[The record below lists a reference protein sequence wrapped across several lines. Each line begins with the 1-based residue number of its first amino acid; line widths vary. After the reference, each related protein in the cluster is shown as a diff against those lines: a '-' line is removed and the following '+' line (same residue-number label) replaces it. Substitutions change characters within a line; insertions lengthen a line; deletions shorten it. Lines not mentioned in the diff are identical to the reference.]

1 MIRPLKILLASP
13 EIHPYSKTGG
23 LADMVGALAKSLA
36 DEGHQ
41 VGIVTPLYRGVRE
54 RFPKIKRFD
63 WEMDLPLGEDRHAAQ
78 VWTLPHGKAT
88 VYFIDQPVFFE
99 RRFLYQEN
107 GLDYPDNAERFIFF
121 SKAVAHLARYL
132 PWKPEM
138 VHAHD
143 WQAGLAPLFIAHEKA
158 AGWSQAPAT
167 CLTIHNAA
175 YQGIF
180 PLFKYRLTNLPWDY
194 FNPEGAEFYG
204 QMNCLKAAI
213 NFSDHITTVSPS
225 YAIEMMTPELGYGL
239 DGVLLRRRDRVSGI
253 LNGADYT
260 EWKTVNN
267 PYLRHSYDL
276 RRFKGKR
283 LNKIDLQKEM
293 GLTPDPNIPLFGNV
307 GRLADQK
314 GVDIMLEALGDL
326 LGERLQFVSL
336 GNGAPVFEKALQTLA
351 ESHPGQVAVKIGY
364 DTGLAHR
371 IEAGCDF
378 YLMPSLYEPC
388 GLNQLYS
395 LRYGTI
401 PIVRATGGLDDS
413 VVDITQAMEKA
424 DGIKFIE
431 YSGHALTHAMRKA
444 LALYGEPLLLKLF
457 QRNAISADFS
467 WKKTAE
473 EYVKV
478 YQKAL
483 NPPRAASKAPKL
495 AASAT
500 QAT

>member
-1 MIRPLKILLASP
+1 MIRPLKILLASS
-13 EIHPYSKTGG
+13 EVHPYSKTGG

-36 DEGHQ
+36 AEGHQ
-41 VGIVTPLYRGVRE
+41 VGIVTPLYRGVRD

-63 WEMDLPLGEDRHAAQ
+63 WKMDLPLGQDHYPGQ

-88 VYFIDQPVFFE
+88 VYFIDQPGFFE
-99 RRFLYQEN
+99 RKSLYQEN
-107 GLDYPDNAERFIFF
+107 GLDFPDNAERFIYF

-132 PWKPEM
+132 PWKPE
-138 VHAHD
+138 VVNAHD
-143 WQAGLAPLFIAHEKA
+143 WQAGLAPLFIAHQKSA
-158 AGWSQAPAT
+158 TGWSEAPAT

-194 FNPEGAEFYG
+194 FNPDGAEFYG
-204 QMNCLKAAI
+204 QLNCLKAAI
-213 NFSDHITTVSPS
+213 NFSDWITTVSPS
-225 YAIEMMTPELGYGL
+225 YATEMMTPEMGYGL
-239 DGVLLRRRDRVSGI
+239 DGVLLSRKDRVSGI

-260 EWKTVNN
+260 EWKTVGN
-267 PYLRHSYDL
+267 PYLRHDYDL

-283 LNKIDLQKEM
+283 LNKLELQKEM
-293 GLTPDPNIPLFGNV
+293 GLTPDPDIPLFGNV
-307 GRLADQK
+307 GRLAEQK
-314 GVDIMLEALGDL
+314 GVDIMLEALEEL
-326 LGERLQFVSL
+326 LAGRLQFVSL
-336 GNGAPVFEKALQTLA
+336 GNGSPVFEKALQDLA
-351 ESHPGQVAVKIGY
+351 ASHPGQVAVNIGY

-371 IEAGCDF
+371 FEAGCDF
-378 YLMPSLYEPC
+378 FLMPSLYEPC

-431 YSGHALTHAMRKA
+431 YSALALTHAMRKA

-457 QRNAISADFS
+457 QRNAIKADFS
-467 WKKTAE
+467 WKKTSA

-483 NPPRAASKAPKL
+483 TSTRSSSK
-495 AASAT
+495 T
-500 QAT
+500 

>member
-1 MIRPLKILLASP
+1 MNILLASS
-13 EIHPYSKTGG
+13 EVHPYSKTGG

-41 VGIVTPLYRGVRE
+41 VGIVTPLYRGVRD
-54 RFPKIKRFD
+54 RFPKIKRFE
-63 WEMDLPLGEDRHAAQ
+63 WKMDLPLGEDHYPAQ

-88 VYFIDQPVFFE
+88 VYFIDQPGFYD
-99 RRFLYQEN
+99 RKTLYQEN
-107 GLDYPDNAERFIFF
+107 GLDFPDNAERFIFF

-132 PWKPEM
+132 PWKPGL

-143 WQAGLAPLFIAHEKA
+143 WQAGLAPLFITHQKTAM
-158 AGWSQAPAT
+158 GWTDAPAT

-180 PLFKYRLTNLPWDY
+180 PLFKYRLTNLPWSY

-204 QMNCLKAAI
+204 QLNCLKAAI
-213 NFSDHITTVSPS
+213 NFSDRITTVSPR
-225 YAIEMMTPELGYGL
+225 YAIEMMTPEMGYGL
-239 DGVLLRRRDRVSGI
+239 DGVLLRRKDRVSGI

-260 EWKTVNN
+260 EWKTVDN
-267 PYLRHSYDL
+267 PALHHDYDL
-276 RRFKGKR
+276 RHFKGKR
-283 LNKIDLQKEM
+283 LEKLDLQKEM
-293 GLTPDPNIPLFGNV
+293 GLPLDPEIPLFGNV

-314 GVDIMLEALGDL
+314 GVDILLEALEEL
-326 LGERLQFVSL
+326 LSERIQFVSL
-336 GNGAPVFEKALQTLA
+336 GSGSPVFEKALLDLA
-351 ESHPGQVAVKIGY
+351 ESHPRQVAVNIGY
-364 DTGLAHR
+364 DTALAHR

-413 VVDITQAMEKA
+413 VIDITEAMDKA
-424 DGIKFIE
+424 NGIKFIE
-431 YSGHALTHAMRKA
+431 YSAHALAHAMRKA

-457 QRNAISADFS
+457 QRNAIKADFS
-467 WKKTAE
+467 LKKTAA

-478 YQKAL
+478 YQLAL
-483 NPPRAASKAPKL
+483 NPPRAVTRTPDQAPPDPQV
-495 AASAT
+495 A
-500 QAT
+500 